1 MPLPDHVVQD
11 LRRRLRRVEG
21 QVTRRRVDAGR
32 GSRVSGYRDA
42 VQCREESIGE
52 GRVQVGCLGL
62 TYCVQHPEEAAP
74 DGYAIE
80 QVQHM
85 SMKLT

>member
-1 MPLPDHVVQD
+1 
-11 LRRRLRRVEG
+11 
-21 QVTRRRVDAGR
+21 
-32 GSRVSGYRDA
+32 VSGYRDA